1 MIDLT
6 PAVSALVILFLV
18 ILAVKIFPLIK
29 LKLGQEKYN
38 WFLFWVDIAVKAAE
52 KLFQGS
58 GRGEEKNEYVMKF
71 LSFLNEHGFEL
82 DLEILKNMVEAKC
95 QELFPHWPEPET
107 PALKEPTEEVT
118 EEAAEEVK

>member
-6 PAVSALVILFLV
+6 PAVSAIVILFLV

-52 KLFQGS
+52 KLFGA
-58 GRGEEKNEYVMKF
+58 GKGEEKNEYVMKF
-71 LSFLNEHGFEL
+71 LSFLNEHGFDL
-82 DLEILKNMVEAKC
+82 DLEILKNMIEAKC
-95 QELFPHWPEPET
+95 QELFPHTDT
-107 PALKEPTEEVT
+107 PAIEAPEEDT
-118 EEAAEEVK
+118 EAAEA